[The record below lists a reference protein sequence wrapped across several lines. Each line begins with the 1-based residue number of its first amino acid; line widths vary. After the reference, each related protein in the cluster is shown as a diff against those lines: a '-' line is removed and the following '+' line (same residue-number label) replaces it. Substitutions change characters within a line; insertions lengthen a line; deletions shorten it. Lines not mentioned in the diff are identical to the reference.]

1 MLAEKSAVRA
11 NDLCTDRAVAS
22 GVNISGQRV
31 GFPIQ
36 LAHTAQ
42 QAMKWEMLSIARG
55 SQPSMQLQQLLLV
68 LTLLV
73 GGLALVSGKF
83 F

>member
-42 QAMKWEMLSIARG
+42 QAMKWEMLSIVRG
-55 SQPSMQLQQLLLV
+55 SQSMQQQQLLLV

>member
-1 MLAEKSAVRA
+1 
-11 NDLCTDRAVAS
+11 
-22 GVNISGQRV
+22 
-31 GFPIQ
+31 
-36 LAHTAQ
+36 
-42 QAMKWEMLSIARG
+42 MKWEMLSIVRG
-55 SQPSMQLQQLLLV
+55 SQSMQLQQLLLV

>member
-1 MLAEKSAVRA
+1 
-11 NDLCTDRAVAS
+11 
-22 GVNISGQRV
+22 
-31 GFPIQ
+31 
-36 LAHTAQ
+36 
-42 QAMKWEMLSIARG
+42 MKWNMLSIVRG
-55 SQPSMQLQQLLLV
+55 SQAMQLQQLLLV

>member
-1 MLAEKSAVRA
+1 
-11 NDLCTDRAVAS
+11 
-22 GVNISGQRV
+22 
-31 GFPIQ
+31 
-36 LAHTAQ
+36 
-42 QAMKWEMLSIARG
+42 MKWEMLSIARG
-55 SQPSMQLQQLLLV
+55 SQSSMQLQQLLLV